1 MGTFKS
7 LTASDGH
14 QFDAYVAQPSGKPKA
29 GIVVLQEIFG
39 VNSHIR
45 EVADLYASQGYYV
58 VAPPTM
64 SRVRNAIELGYTDA
78 DMQAGFAAKLEVD
91 ALPNNPVMLDIQA
104 AINEAKTAGKV
115 GIVGYCWGGLL
126 TWKSAAQL
134 SGLSAAVPYYGGGIP
149 DHIALSPK
157 CPVMAHFANDDSYI
171 PLDAVEAFSKA
182 HPEVEIHIYEGHH
195 GFNCDHRAAY
205 NETAAKAA
213 RQRTFDFFAKQL
225 A

>member
-14 QFDAYVAQPSGKPKA
+14 QFDAYIAQPSEKPKA

-39 VNSHIR
+39 VNAHIR

-64 SRVRNAIELGYTDA
+64 SRVRNGIELGYTDA
-78 DMQAGFAAKLEVD
+78 DMQTGFAAKLEVD

-134 SGLSAAVPYYGGGIP
+134 TGLSAAVPYYGGGMP
-149 DHIALSPK
+149 DHSALSPK
-157 CPVMAHFANDDSYI
+157 CPVMAHFASNDSYI

-205 NETAAKAA
+205 NEAAAKTA

>member
-1 MGTFKS
+1 MGSFKS
-7 LTASDGH
+7 LTAADGH
-14 QFDAYVAQPSGKPKA
+14 QFNAYIAKPDGAAKA
-29 GIVVLQEIFG
+29 GVVVLQEIFG
-39 VNSHIR
+39 VNAHIR

-64 SRVRNAIELGYTDA
+64 SRVRDNIELGYTDT

-104 AINEAKTAGKV
+104 AINEASSAGKV

-134 SGLSAAVPYYGGGIP
+134 SGLAAAVPYYGGGIP
-149 DHIALSPK
+149 NEMALSPK
-157 CPVMAHFANDDSYI
+157 CPVMAHFADDDSYI
-171 PLDAVEAFSKA
+171 PLDAVSEFKKA
-182 HPEVEIHIYEGHH
+182 HPDVVVHIYKGHH

-205 NETAAKAA
+205 NETAAKLA
-213 RQRTFDFFAKQL
+213 RQRTFDFFAAEL
-225 A
+225 N